1 MRIIGITGGV
11 GAGKSTVLTFLK
23 EKYHAFVIQ
32 ADEVGH
38 IVMEPGEECY
48 QPVTNLFGKASLKSD
63 KTIDR
68 KYISDVVFGKPDMLA
83 QLNRIIHPV
92 VKRYILKILEE
103 QKAEGCRLCIVEAAL
118 LLEEHYEE
126 FCDEV
131 WYIHTDLEIRIDRLI
146 KSRGYTREKALG
158 IIENQ
163 ATEEFFRSHTDYV
176 VENNGDLKQ
185 TWKQIEEGVRRNETL

>member
-38 IVMEPGEECY
+38 
-48 QPVTNLFGKASLKSD
+48 

-83 QLNRIIHPV
+83 QLNRIIHPA

>member
-1 MRIIGITGGV
+1 MKIIGITGGV
-11 GAGKSTVLTFLK
+11 GAGKSTVLAFLK

-48 QPVTNLFGKASLKSD
+48 QPVINLFGKASIKCD

-83 QLNRIIHPV
+83 QLNGIIHPA
-92 VKRYILKILEE
+92 VKRYILKTLEE

-131 WYIHTDLEIRIDRLI
+131 WYVHTDSEIRINRLI

-176 VENNGDLKQ
+176 VENNGDLGK

>member
-48 QPVTNLFGKASLKSD
+48 QPVINLFGKASLKSD

-68 KYISDVVFGKPDMLA
+68 KYISDVVFGQPDMLA
-83 QLNRIIHPV
+83 QLNGIIHPA
-92 VKRYILKILEE
+92 VKRYILKALEE
-103 QKAEGCRLCIVEAAL
+103 QKEKGCRLCIVEAAL

-131 WYIHTDLEIRIDRLI
+131 WYVHTDSEIRINRLI

-176 VENNGDLKQ
+176 VENNGDLGK